1 MDPAMLKVLIAAS
14 ILLLDFALGAHATL
28 ADATSQFRDLFRPP
42 RRFLPAL
49 VAAILTSVYVAIARR
64 RCGD

>member
-14 ILLLDFALGAHATL
+14 ILLLDFALGAYATL
-28 ADATSQFRDLFRPP
+28 ADATSQFRDLIQPL
-42 RRFLPAL
+42 RRFLRAL